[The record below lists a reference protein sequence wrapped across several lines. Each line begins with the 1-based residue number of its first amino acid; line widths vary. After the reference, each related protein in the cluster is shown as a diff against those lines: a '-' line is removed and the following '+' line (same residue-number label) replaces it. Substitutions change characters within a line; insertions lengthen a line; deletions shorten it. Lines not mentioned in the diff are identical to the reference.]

1 MLSSHAEWADQTYSG
16 SISPELSHEHAAGCV
31 TDGVWGQR
39 NPKGYPRGCR
49 HLLKRKD
56 GGYSLSRPTL
66 IRFLRSSD
74 MSTWQV
80 AWQVTWQ
87 VVWQVAW
94 HIEDGVRGRGSQN
107 NPKDIFVICSE
118 DHNISNKISKCRSQA
133 TTSFLRR
140 SMTTSS

>member
-1 MLSSHAEWADQTYSG
+1 MSFTLRPRSSLNEGRSYPFFQNR
-16 SISPELSHEHAAGCV
+16 
-31 TDGVWGQR
+31 QR
-39 NPKGYPRGCR
+39 KLPYLKRKEGWK
-49 HLLKRKD
+49 HILKRKD